1 MAKWTVVILIMCG
14 LFYVGKRLMPTAT
27 AIDTTWMAPQIK
39 TGMSADDVTRV
50 IGVHPSYVMKGGM
63 GRDETWY
70 YQDEY
75 KPDAQLAVQFIE
87 GHVYQS
93 RVEDVSK
100 GYR

>member
-1 MAKWTVVILIMCG
+1 MGKWIVVILIMAG
-14 LFYVGKRLMPTAT
+14 LLYTAKRLMPASS
-27 AIDTTWMAPQIK
+27 AIDTTWMAPQIH
-39 TGMSADDVTRV
+39 TGMSQDDVTHA
-50 IGVHPSYVMKGGM
+50 IGVQPTYVMKGGL

-75 KPDAQLAVQFIE
+75 KASTQLAIQFID

-93 RVEDVSK
+93 RLEDTAN